1 MVIACIDIGG
11 TSVKF
16 AKMTKEGAV
25 LEKETCP
32 TPEHLEDLLAFL
44 KSCLSKAPYEGI
56 AFSVPG
62 AVNRETG
69 VIEGISAIPYIH
81 GFSWY
86 DKLATYGV
94 PVTLENDANC
104 VGLSELLSRPHL
116 QNLACVVI
124 GTGIGGA
131 IILNGK
137 LHRGRHNLGGE
148 FGYMTLREPD
158 QELHNWSTLASTG
171 KLVRTVREKTGDVR
185 YDGRKVYQE
194 AHLGNPICLES
205 IERMYHYLALGI
217 LNIQY
222 SLDPD
227 IISIGGSISQNE
239 EFIDGVQQKVEEIVN
254 RYPEYSIVPKIVAC
268 HYQEDANLY
277 GALVNW
283 LQEEQQ
289 W

>member
-32 TPEHLEDLLAFL
+32 TPENLEALLAFL
-44 KSCLSKAPYEGI
+44 DACLAKADYEGI

-171 KLVRTVREKTGDVR
+171 KLVRTVREQTGDVS

-205 IERMYHYLALGI
+205 IEQMYHHLALGI

-227 IISIGGSISQNE
+227 VISIGGSISQNE
-239 EFIDGVQQKVEEIVN
+239 EFIAGVQKKVEEIVN

-268 HYQEDANLY
+268 HYQEDANVY

>member
-1 MVIACIDIGG
+1 MVIACVDIGG
-11 TSVKF
+11 TSIKF
-16 AKMTKEGAV
+16 AKMTKEGAL
-25 LEKETCP
+25 LEKESCS
-32 TPEHLEDLLAFL
+32 TPNRLEDLLAFL
-44 KSCLSKAPYEGI
+44 DSCLSKAAYEGI

-69 VIEGISAIPYIH
+69 VIEGFSAISYIH

-86 DKLATYGV
+86 DQLATYGL

-131 IILNGK
+131 IIINGK

-148 FGYMTLREPD
+148 FGYMTLRKPEE
-158 QELHNWSTLASTG
+158 QLNNWSTLASTG
-171 KLVRTVREKTGDVR
+171 KLVRTVREKTGDES
-185 YDGRKVYQE
+185 YDGRRIFQE
-194 AHLGNPICLES
+194 AEQGNQVCRES
-205 IERMYHYLALGI
+205 IEQIYHYLALGI

-239 EFIDGVQQKVEEIVN
+239 VFIAGLQRKIEGLVN
-254 RYPEYSIVPKIVAC
+254 QYPEYSVVPSIVAC

-283 LQEEQQ
+283 LQEEKQ

>member
-32 TPEHLEDLLAFL
+32 TPENLEDLLAFL
-44 KSCLSKAPYEGI
+44 QSCLSKAPYEGI

-69 VIEGISAIPYIH
+69 IIEGISAIPYIH

-86 DKLATYGV
+86 DKLAIYGI

-104 VGLSELLSRPHL
+104 VGLSELLSHPHL

-131 IILNGK
+131 IIINGK

-148 FGYMTLREPD
+148 FGYMTLRKPD
-158 QELHNWSTLASTG
+158 QHLHNWSTLASTG
-171 KLVRTVREKTGDVR
+171 KLVRTVREKTGDDT
-185 YDGRKVYQE
+185 YDGRRIFQE
-194 AHLGNPICLES
+194 ADQGNLICRDS
-205 IERMYHYLALGI
+205 IEQMYHYLALGI

-227 IISIGGSISQNE
+227 IISIGGSISQNDI
-239 EFIDGVQQKVEEIVN
+239 FIAGLQKKIEKLVHQ
-254 RYPEYSIVPKIVAC
+254 YPEYSIVPSIAAC

-283 LQEEQQ
+283 LQEEKQ